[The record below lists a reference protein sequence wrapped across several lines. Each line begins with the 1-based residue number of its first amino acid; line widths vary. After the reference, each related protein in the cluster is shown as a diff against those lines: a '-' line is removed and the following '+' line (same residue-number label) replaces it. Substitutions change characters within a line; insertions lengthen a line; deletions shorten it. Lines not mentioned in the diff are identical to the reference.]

1 MKIGLLLEGG
11 GMRGI
16 YTAGILDVLLE
27 ENIVVDGMV
36 CVSAGALFGLNF
48 PSKQKGRALRY
59 NLKYLFD
66 KRYMGWRS
74 FLTTGNMVNKDFAY
88 YKIPFELD
96 KFDNEAYK
104 ASGIDVKV
112 PITNVETGK
121 AEYIDL
127 VDPLAQ
133 MEVLRAA
140 SALPLVSRMV
150 KIESGLYLDG
160 GIADSIPIDYME
172 SLGYDKIIVILTQPK
187 DYRKRK
193 AAKWVYALRYWR
205 YPKLVEAMGARHEQY
220 NQSLDRLEQLEK
232 EGKIIVVR
240 PSKPIKVGRL
250 EKSKDK
256 IQEIYQLGQ
265 KDIQIF
271 LDNVYQYLKRE
282 S

>member
-27 ENIVVDGMV
+27 ENVIVDGMV

-74 FLTTGNMVNKDFAY
+74 FLMTGNMVNKEFAY

-96 KFDNEAYK
+96 KFDNDMYK
-104 ASGIDVKV
+104 SSGISVKV
-112 PITNVETGK
+112 PITNVKTGN

-127 VDPLAQ
+127 IDPLAQ

-150 KIESGLYLDG
+150 KIDNDLYLDG

-172 SLGYDKIIVILTQPK
+172 SLGYDKIIVILTRPK
-187 DYRKRK
+187 NYRKRK
-193 AAKWVYALRYWR
+193 ATKWVYALRYWR
-205 YPKLVEAMGARHEQY
+205 FPKLVEAMANRHEQY
-220 NQSLDRLEQLEK
+220 NQSLDKLEQLEK
-232 EGKIIVVR
+232 DGKVIIVR
-240 PSKPIKVGRL
+240 PSESIKVGRL

-256 IQEIYQLGQ
+256 IQEIYQLGK
-265 KDIQIF
+265 KDIQML
-271 LDNVYQYLKRE
+271 LDKVYHYLEK
-282 S
+282 